1 MDKGNILVVDDTP
14 DNVRLLAA
22 MLSEKGYKVR
32 KALNG
37 QTAINT
43 VQTVPPD
50 LILLDINMP
59 GINGYEVCQ
68 TLKVDDQT
76 KDIPII
82 FISAL
87 DDVLDKVKAFN
98 VGGVDY
104 ITKPFQG
111 EEVLV
116 RVENQLTICRQK
128 KQLQQEILEK
138 QKAQEALQVY
148 LHAVSHDLRNP
159 VISMSMIFKNFLK
172 SSSNELDKTISIPL
186 LVFKQMANSCDRQLA
201 LINSLVETEQFD
213 VWGVSLECRPLQLY
227 HLTQQ
232 LALEWQ
238 PRLEEHQAT
247 LHNQISPDLPQVY
260 ADTNQ
265 LWRVYENLFANA
277 LKYNSPGLTI
287 ILDASTVE
295 EETESAELVPH
306 PSGELVPD
314 PNQSKVLMIR
324 CTVTDNG
331 VGMNAEVAQGLF
343 ERYYRPEQVRHTSGL
358 GLGLYLCRQ
367 IINAHGGKIGVITH
381 HNDGAKFWFTLP
393 TLPLVDKT

>member
-1 MDKGNILVVDDTP
+1 MTNDPENILVVDDMP
-14 DNVRLLAA
+14 DNLRLLAA
-22 MLSEKGYKVR
+22 ILSKKGYKVR

-37 QTAINT
+37 QTAIST
-43 VQTVPPD
+43 VRTVPPD
-50 LILLDINMP
+50 IILLDINMP
-59 GINGYEVCQ
+59 NINGYEVCR
-68 TLKVDDQT
+68 TLKSDDKT

-111 EEVLV
+111 EEVIA

-128 KQLQQEILEK
+128 KQLQQEILDK

-159 VISMSMIFKNFLK
+159 VIALSMIFNNLLK
-172 SSSNELDKTISIPL
+172 SNTSNTTISLPL
-186 LVFKQMANSCDRQLA
+186 SIVEQMANSCDRQLA
-201 LINSLVETEQFD
+201 LINSLVETQQFD
-213 VWGVSLECRPLQLY
+213 VWGVALDCRPLPLY

-238 PRLEEHQAT
+238 LRLNSHQVT
-247 LHNQISPDLPQVY
+247 LDNKVSPDLPPVY
-260 ADTNQ
+260 ADNNQ
-265 LWRVYENLFANA
+265 LWRVYENLIANA
-277 LKYNSPGLTI
+277 LKYNSSGLNI
-287 ILDASTVE
+287 ILDASAVE
-295 EETESAELVPH
+295 EETE
-306 PSGELVPD
+306 
-314 PNQSKVLMIR
+314 NQSKTLMLR
-324 CTVTDNG
+324 CTVSDDG

-343 ERYYRPEQVRHTSGL
+343 ERYSRGEQARRTMGL

-381 HNDGAKFWFTLP
+381 PNDGAKFWFTLP
-393 TLPLVDKT
+393 TVDALKK